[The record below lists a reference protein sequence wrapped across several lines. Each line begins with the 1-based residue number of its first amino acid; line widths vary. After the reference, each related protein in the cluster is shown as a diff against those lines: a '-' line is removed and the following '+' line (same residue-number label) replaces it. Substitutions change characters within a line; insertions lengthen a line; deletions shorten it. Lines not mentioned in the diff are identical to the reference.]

1 MRISID
7 GLIFIHRLDI
17 DLERGNLS
25 NRTYVCTSSPAPTVC
40 LYDVRVCM
48 HVPYNRTSW
57 YVWYGVGSKLSTYP
71 RALPT
76 IPWYNPPKSARL
88 RNARARDT

>member
-7 GLIFIHRLDI
+7 GLIFIHRLKMIDDIVSILDI

-57 YVWYGVGSKLSTYP
+57 YVERMVRS
-71 RALPT
+71 R
-76 IPWYNPPKSARL
+76 
-88 RNARARDT
+88 